1 MAQSS
6 SPNNKNTTF
15 FQDLTRLFRQGP
27 LIRRKIKAGVQPAA
41 NNIDT
46 KSPINNLGN
55 YGFGSFRRAV
65 SSPFSTQGTYGQID
79 REIRYAEYQDMEYYS
94 ETSKALDLYA
104 DETCSGDEN
113 GRCFHVFSDSP
124 EIQRSLEELFYDIC
138 NADFD
143 LRRWVRDFCKY
154 GECYLHVEVEPNEGV
169 TGITP
174 LSVND
179 VDREEGFDEKNKS
192 AVRFKVKSAMSNSRY
207 LENWQV
213 LHFRRVGNDW
223 FLPYGTSLLE
233 PARRPW
239 RQLILMEDAMMVYR
253 LIRSPER
260 RVFYID
266 VTGIK
271 PEQVPNFMEQVESSM
286 KRNISVD
293 RLTGRSDLRH
303 AALDPLDDYFLPTR
317 PNNLTKI
324 ESLPGAQHITAI
336 EDIEYIQRK
345 LTAALGIPRAYLSY
359 DDGLGSK
366 ASLSQEDIRFAR
378 TINNIQKVIIAELNQ
393 LAVLHLYA
401 QGFDGEDLVNFEL
414 KLSSPSTLA
423 VQQKLNLW
431 AQKFEVADAAK
442 QSELVNEEW
451 IMSNILE
458 LRKDD
463 IIQIFAGKER
473 DVIRN
478 KTLDALEPPNP
489 KDKTTDDAIL
499 NPFDPTNYQVPS
511 TTGKENTDDGQQSVS
526 GSITLTPLFP
536 PYMNKVTQQST
547 FNPDTLPIKTNY
559 QPQGFMKTMFGEEQS
574 TKTGLLGSILTEDLK
589 TGFEFKQKN
598 SFIGKV
604 LREKL
609 NAFKVSKQLNTNSK
623 SEIVFDLQIIN
634 ENIK

>member
-6 SPNNKNTTF
+6 NPNNKTTTF

-27 LIRRKIKAGVQPAA
+27 LVRRKIKAGVQPAA
-41 NNIDT
+41 NNTDT

-65 SSPFSTQGTYGQID
+65 SSPFSTQGTYGVID
-79 REIRYAEYQDMEYYS
+79 REIRYSEYQDMEYYS
-94 ETSKALDLYA
+94 ETSKALDLYS

-124 EIQRSLEELFYDIC
+124 EIQKSLEELFYDIC
-138 NADFD
+138 NVDFD

-154 GECYLHVEVEPNEGV
+154 GDSYLHVEVEPNTGV
-169 TGITP
+169 TAVTP

-179 VDREEGFDEKNKS
+179 VDREEGFDEKNKH
-192 AVRFKVKSAMSNSRY
+192 AVRFKVKSALSNSRY
-207 LENWQV
+207 LESWQI

-233 PARRPW
+233 SARRPW

-271 PEQVPNFMEQVESSM
+271 PENVPSFMEQVESSM

-293 RLTGRSDLRH
+293 RLTGRTDLRH
-303 AALDPLDDYFLPTR
+303 APLDPLDDYFLPTR
-317 PNNLTKI
+317 ANNLTKI
-324 ESLPGAQHITAI
+324 DSLPGAQHITAI

-378 TINNIQKVIIAELNQ
+378 TINNIQKIIIAELNQ

-401 QGFDGEDLVNFEL
+401 QGFDGEDLINFEL

-489 KDKTTDDAIL
+489 KDKTTDNAIL
-499 NPFDPTNYQVPS
+499 DPFDPTNYQVPT
-511 TTGKENTDDGQQSVS
+511 TTGNGNTPDQQQLSS
-526 GSITLTPLFP
+526 SITVTPPPASYMNRITLNTPLDP
-536 PYMNKVTQQST
+536 NS
-547 FNPDTLPIKTNY
+547 LPIKTNY
-559 QPQGFMKTMFGEEQS
+559 QPHSFTKSMFREEQ
-574 TKTGLLGSILTEDLK
+574 TTTGLLSSILAEEVK
-589 TGFEFKQKN
+589 TGFEYKQKN
-598 SFIGKV
+598 SFIGRTLK
-604 LREKL
+604 EKL
-609 NAFKVSKQLNTNSK
+609 NAFKAATK
-623 SEIVFDLQIIN
+623 SEIVFDLQIIT
-634 ENIK
+634 ENVK

>member
-1 MAQSS
+1 MAS
-6 SPNNKNTTF
+6 NNKNTTF

-27 LIRRKIKAGVQPAA
+27 QIRRKVKAGVQPAA
-41 NNIDT
+41 NNSDT
-46 KSPINNLGN
+46 KSPINNVTN

-65 SSPFSTQGTYGQID
+65 SSPFSTQGTYGVID
-79 REIRYAEYQDMEYYS
+79 REIRYSEYQDMEYYS

-124 EIQRSLEELFYDIC
+124 EIQRSLDELFYDIC
-138 NADFD
+138 NIDFEG
-143 LRRWVRDFCKY
+143 RRWVRDFCKY
-154 GECYLHVEVEPNEGV
+154 GECFLHVEVEPTEGV
-169 TGITP
+169 TAVTP
-174 LSVND
+174 IPVND
-179 VDREEGFDEKNKS
+179 VEREEGFDPKNVH
-192 AVRFKVKSAMSNSRY
+192 AVRFKLKTGLSNGRY

-223 FLPYGTSLLE
+223 FMPYGTSILE
-233 PARRPW
+233 AARRPW

-271 PEQVPNFMEQVESSM
+271 PDQVPNFMEQVESSM

-293 RLTGRSDLRH
+293 RLTGRTDLRH
-303 AALDPLDDYFLPTR
+303 AQLDPLDDYFLPTR
-317 PNNLTKI
+317 PNSLTKI

-378 TINNIQKVIIAELNQ
+378 TINNIQKIIIAELNQ

-401 QGFDGEDLVNFEL
+401 QGFDGEDLINFEL

-423 VQQKLNLW
+423 IQQKLNIW
-431 AQKFEVADAAK
+431 AQKFEVADSAK

-499 NPFDPTNYQVPS
+499 DPFNASNYQVPN
-511 TTGKENTDDGQQSVS
+511 TTGKNNAVS
-526 GSITLTPLFP
+526 GSNPPVSSSIMVTPPSPSTMNRITLDTTIDP
-536 PYMNKVTQQST
+536 N
-547 FNPDTLPIKTNY
+547 TLPIKTSF
-559 QPQGFMKTMFGEEQS
+559 QPRNLTSSLFGEEQ
-574 TKTGLLGSILTEDLK
+574 TNPGLFSSIISEDIK
-589 TGFEFKQKN
+589 SGFTQKQKS
-598 SFIGKV
+598 SFVGKV

-609 NAFKVSKQLNTNSK
+609 NAFSTANKNKQPS

-634 ENIK
+634 E